1 MQLSNVADVI
11 REFTEADNIIRKV
24 FPKVDPFLVVSLIF
38 DRNEN
43 KKYIY
48 TLEVILKQGQ
58 DTNVIRQDVINK
70 TGMAPSF
77 YLRGTKMIVNHT
89 LDLDFLK
96 WINDLEYIIS
106 IKGSKFSAGG
116 SSDF

>member
-1 MQLSNVADVI
+1 MSGVEDVVSKFNVLEDTLKQVYS
-11 REFTEADNIIRKV
+11 
-24 FPKVDPFLVVSLIF
+24 KVDPLLVVSLIF
-38 DRNEN
+38 DRNAK

-48 TLEVILKQGQ
+48 TIEAIMKPGLDTKAIRDRVI
-58 DTNVIRQDVINK
+58 DK

-77 YLRGTKMIVNHT
+77 YLTGTKMIVSHT

-106 IKGSKFSAGG
+106 IKGGKFSAGG

>member
-1 MQLSNVADVI
+1 MSDIEDV
-11 REFTEADNIIRKV
+11 RNKFNKLNETLKRMYS
-24 FPKVDPFLVVSLIF
+24 KVDPLLVVSLIF
-38 DRNEN
+38 DRNAN
-43 KKYIY
+43 KKNIY
-48 TLEVILKQGQ
+48 TLEVILKPGQ
-58 DTNVIRQDVINK
+58 DTVVIRQNVINK

-89 LDLDFLK
+89 LDLDLLK
-96 WINDLEYIIS
+96 WMNDQDGIES

>member
-1 MQLSNVADVI
+1 MNDIEDV
-11 REFTEADNIIRKV
+11 RNKFNKLNETLKRMYS
-24 FPKVDPFLVVSLIF
+24 KVDPLLVVSLIF
-38 DRNEN
+38 DRNAN
-43 KKYIY
+43 KKNIY
-48 TLEVILKQGQ
+48 TLEVILKPGQ
-58 DTNVIRQDVINK
+58 DTVVIRQNVINK

-89 LDLDFLK
+89 LDLDLLK
-96 WINDLEYIIS
+96 WMNDQDGIES

>member
-1 MQLSNVADVI
+1 MNDIEDV
-11 REFTEADNIIRKV
+11 RNKFNKLNETLKRMYS
-24 FPKVDPFLVVSLIF
+24 KVDPLLVVSLIF
-38 DRNEN
+38 DRNAN
-43 KKYIY
+43 KKNIY
-48 TLEVILKQGQ
+48 TLEVVLKPGQ
-58 DTNVIRQDVINK
+58 DTVVIRQNVINK

-89 LDLDFLK
+89 LDLDLLK
-96 WINDLEYIIS
+96 WMNDQDGIES

>member
-1 MQLSNVADVI
+1 MNDTEDV
-11 REFTEADNIIRKV
+11 RNKFNKLNETLKRMYS
-24 FPKVDPFLVVSLIF
+24 KVDPLLVVSLIF
-38 DRNEN
+38 DRNAN
-43 KKYIY
+43 KKNIY
-48 TLEVILKQGQ
+48 TLEVILKPGQ
-58 DTNVIRQDVINK
+58 DTVVIRQNVINK

-89 LDLDFLK
+89 LDLDLLK
-96 WINDLEYIIS
+96 WMNDQDGIES